1 MLTPPDEV
9 IKSAQY
15 DKNSHFNQPNKQGG
29 YFINLHLVLPPCY
42 GILTTS
48 TNNLGREK

>member
-1 MLTPPDEV
+1 MPTKPERV

-15 DKNSHFNQPNKQGG
+15 DKNSHLNQLNKQSSC
-29 YFINLHLVLPPCY
+29 FINLNLVLPPCY